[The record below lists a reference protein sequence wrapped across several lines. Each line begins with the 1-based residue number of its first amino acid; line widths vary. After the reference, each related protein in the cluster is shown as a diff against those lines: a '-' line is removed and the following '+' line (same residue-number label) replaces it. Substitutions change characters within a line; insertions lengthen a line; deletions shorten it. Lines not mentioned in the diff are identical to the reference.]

1 MGPNP
6 RRTRLSD
13 SSLKV
18 AWYSKD
24 ARENLAHKLPS
35 TASDRTA
42 NPAVHYTVRSSRR
55 RLYLGTER
63 TGIAALDCTGMP
75 SLISVK
81 LYRDQIAPLLL
92 AGEEPLHAE
101 NVQGFVAANRIER
114 RTVDRFAPLPQP
126 IRARLERCDGEIRA
140 DTRNALERIIDATE
154 FPTIDLD
161 PLFGSVGHGAI
172 GSAAQTFR
180 SGAGQATNRR
190 AHGDQHAARTGRR
203 RYHETVAQT
212 CRSIPPGDYGCQIP
226 AALAAARQTDRRLR
240 RRVPDGIRHRIPVR
254 GRRATARRRTY
265 SPAGSVTAMSQH
277 ARNFYA
283 GLAKQACKQTGPREG
298 TSGGRSRR
306 YSRLWQR
313 AAPGDH

>member
-35 TASDRTA
+35 TASDHTA
-42 NPAVHYTVRSSRR
+42 NPAVHYTVRSSLR

-172 GSAAQTFR
+172 GSAAQTFQAALDKQ
-180 SGAGQATNRR
+180 GIGVLMATNMRLVLVDGDITKPWRRLAAVSRR
-190 AHGDQHAARTGRR
+190 AITGARSRPHWLQRGRLIVDFADGSLMGFVTGYLFAGAARRLADALTR
-203 RYHETVAQT
+203 
-212 CRSIPPGDYGCQIP
+212 PP
-226 AALAAARQTDRRLR
+226 
-240 RRVPDGIRHRIPVR
+240 VP
-254 GRRATARRRTY
+254 
-265 SPAGSVTAMSQH
+265 
-277 ARNFYA
+277 
-283 GLAKQACKQTGPREG
+283 
-298 TSGGRSRR
+298 
-306 YSRLWQR
+306 
-313 AAPGDH
+313 